1 LFFYFI
7 KILVK
12 LVIEL
17 VKKLLNNDILL
28 YSCKI
33 VITKYLFELIV
44 IVVDEMLKYDRLVAI
59 VLLI

>member
-1 LFFYFI
+1 
-7 KILVK
+7 
-12 LVIEL
+12 
-17 VKKLLNNDILL
+17 
-28 YSCKI
+28 